1 MECSDLLNRMVSDLV
16 NGNLRFTK
24 SYGIRFSKS
33 KLPIY
38 YITVLDLQ
46 IAVLNL
52 QIAALDLQIAVLDLQ
67 IA

>member
-1 MECSDLLNRMVSDLV
+1 MEICDLTNRMVSDLV

-24 SYGIRFSKS
+24 LYGIRFSKS

-46 IAVLNL
+46 IAVL
-52 QIAALDLQIAVLDLQ
+52 DLQIAVLNLQ